1 VTTAELAGLDLQK
14 ANTDLNNKEYLERK
28 TVLEST
34 PQRIFMQINAICNA
48 DCVFCSKGYDYPTFS
63 LDDYLKVGGPEM
75 SPIIARAREL
85 VLTGSGE
92 FLGLP
97 DAERILTYF
106 NTEFPHTDKYI
117 ATNASHARPKIWDL
131 ISQPGSKYT
140 LQLSLHS
147 TDRESHELMMRYG
160 AYDQVMKNLDFLL
173 NARAK
178 HGSPKIN
185 LMFIMTT
192 LNAEKLPEFIRWGT
206 KLGVDKIIAGY
217 FYIYESQQKYLSL
230 YFKQEL
236 ANKVVDEARIAAKE
250 AKCEVVL
257 PPKFG
262 DSPAAY
268 VRPDVCP
275 EPWHQIMINADG
287 RVLPCDVYGN
297 FNEDLN
303 GKSFK
308 DIWNGEAYQQIRANL
323 AKNTGCITTC
333 PRQNVSA
340 INDWKSHVIQR
351 HKDDKQIVKE
361 YYEALRKP

>member
-1 VTTAELAGLDLQK
+1 MIADILPAAELQQR
-14 ANTDLNNKEYLERK
+14 NTDLNNQEYLQRK
-28 TVLEST
+28 TVLAST

-63 LDDYLKVGGPEM
+63 LDDYLKMSGAEM
-75 SPIIARAREL
+75 TPIIASAREL

-106 NTEFPHTDKYI
+106 NENFRHVDKYI
-117 ATNASHARPKIWDL
+117 ATNASHSRPRIWEL
-131 ISQPGSKYT
+131 LAAPESRYT

-147 TDRESHELMMRYG
+147 TDKESHELMMRYG
-160 AYDQVMKNLDFLL
+160 SYDQVMRNLDYLL
-173 NARAK
+173 EARRK
-178 HGSPKIN
+178 TGSPKIN

-192 LNAEKLPEFIRWGT
+192 LNAEKLPEFIRWGA

-236 ANKVVDEARIAAKE
+236 ANRVIDEAREAAAE

-262 DSPAAY
+262 DSPSAY
-268 VRPDVCP
+268 VRPECCP

-297 FNEDLN
+297 FNEDLTN
-303 GKSFK
+303 KSFTE
-308 DIWNGEAYQQIRANL
+308 IWNGPAYQEIRRLL
-323 AKNTGCITTC
+323 AKNEGCIKTC
-333 PRQNVSA
+333 PRQNVAA
-340 INDWKSHVIQR
+340 INDWRAHVISR

-361 YYEALRKP
+361 YHEALRKP